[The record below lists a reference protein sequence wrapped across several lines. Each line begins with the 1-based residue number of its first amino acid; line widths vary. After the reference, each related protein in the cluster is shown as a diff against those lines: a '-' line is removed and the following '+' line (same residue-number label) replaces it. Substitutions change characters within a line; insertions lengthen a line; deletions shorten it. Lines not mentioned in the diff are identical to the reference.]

1 MSTWHFLLFFK
12 DTHSNYRNDNII
24 LSLGPIKVHLII
36 VAEVLR
42 SKQIIKNPQNLNI
55 ENIYSSFKGLQI
67 KKVLN
72 VILKACEKQM
82 DKSQFSNSPL
92 LTLWRMPGCISWIE
106 RRHIISKYFAPPQKI
121 LCIYDC
127 DQRGHLQMI
136 YDKKKVIKKFPA
148 GLYNTQIYSLV
159 WAAFADF
166 LSLCW
171 FATGMIWRKMVQK
184 FCKGQHRFHT
194 FQIIVKVF
202 CKISHQPLFC
212 IVIFIGDLSY
222 GIFMNFQR

>member
-1 MSTWHFLLFFK
+1 MWIFLRGKYFAEKNFNQNFSISKFFICSSLLLGSSYVSTWHFLLFFK
-12 DTHSNYRNDNII
+12 DTHSDYRNDNII

-106 RRHIISKYFAPPQKI
+106 RRHIISKY
-121 LCIYDC
+121 L
-127 DQRGHLQMI
+127 L
-136 YDKKKVIKKFPA
+136 
-148 GLYNTQIYSLV
+148 
-159 WAAFADF
+159 
-166 LSLCW
+166 
-171 FATGMIWRKMVQK
+171 
-184 FCKGQHRFHT
+184 
-194 FQIIVKVF
+194 
-202 CKISHQPLFC
+202 
-212 IVIFIGDLSY
+212 
-222 GIFMNFQR
+222 